1 MMGKHKVRSRP
12 APTDPPQP
20 FRGPRYAEN
29 EERVSTDET
38 ACAICGR
45 GIKRSEERWYAE
57 VVDGGSRFARVDEH
71 ADPALDLTD
80 DVVTL
85 TAALCDIESVSKGE
99 AAIADAIESVSGLRC
114 PVT

>member
-1 MMGKHKVRSRP
+1 MGKHKVRSRP

-71 ADPALDLTD
+71 ADPNSPGYMGCFPVGPSCAKLFPAGYLS
-80 DVVTL
+80 
-85 TAALCDIESVSKGE
+85 EPSVK
-99 AAIADAIESVSGLRC
+99 VQ
-114 PVT
+114 P